1 MLKKIRFR
9 QTSFL
14 ILVKDQEIFS
24 KKLINHIN
32 NQNIEAEFIIADGS
46 KKKQKNMFEK
56 LKVKKKYYYFGEDK
70 NLEIFFKKILN
81 GLNKSKKKF
90 IFFCDQDDLINFQTI
105 KKKENFLLKNKDYS
119 AAKGILYNFHYIN
132 KKIHLIGKTYSTFLD
147 FKFFFLRHIFNFN
160 FRSYYCLHRRKNLIK
175 IFNLITKYR
184 VKDFRSA
191 EFIMD
196 FFTISNGRIKY
207 FSDTSVFRWAG
218 VKNKGEVHQLYSVHV
233 NRYEWFKS
241 FFSNYKLLINEL
253 LKTNKKLFSH
263 FYFFKIYIF
272 IIDISI
278 NLIIKNYLRLK
289 NKIYKKI
296 ILQ

>member
-1 MLKKIRFR
+1 MLKKIRFS

-105 KKKENFLLKNKDYS
+105 KKK
-119 AAKGILYNFHYIN
+119 
-132 KKIHLIGKTYSTFLD
+132 
-147 FKFFFLRHIFNFN
+147 RIF
-160 FRSYYCLHRRKNLIK
+160 Y
-175 IFNLITKYR
+175 
-184 VKDFRSA
+184 
-191 EFIMD
+191 
-196 FFTISNGRIKY
+196 
-207 FSDTSVFRWAG
+207 
-218 VKNKGEVHQLYSVHV
+218 
-233 NRYEWFKS
+233 
-241 FFSNYKLLINEL
+241 
-253 LKTNKKLFSH
+253 
-263 FYFFKIYIF
+263 
-272 IIDISI
+272 
-278 NLIIKNYLRLK
+278 
-289 NKIYKKI
+289 
-296 ILQ
+296 